1 MHLFCAAPLF
11 SRQFPRTAVNYVDY
25 HDCVKKNFALIAVNY
40 SLIKITQVRHGE
52 AVIPW
57 VTGFGGCMPTS
68 PVGNDNKKSTARQ
81 CLVAGL
87 ASPNAPAGLRSNT
100 TIGSLFPYPACRL
113 RLHTGLTKE
122 PRLCRAVLAK
132 PCLIKKLMAHSRS
145 LT

>member
-1 MHLFCAAPLF
+1 
-11 SRQFPRTAVNYVDY
+11 
-25 HDCVKKNFALIAVNY
+25 
-40 SLIKITQVRHGE
+40 
-52 AVIPW
+52 
-57 VTGFGGCMPTS
+57 MPTS

-122 PRLCRAVLAK
+122 PRLRRDNLAK
-132 PCLIKKLMAHSRS
+132 PYLIKINGS
-145 LT
+145 LTAIN